1 MNDVLKKLSAIGIVP
16 VVVINDADKAVP
28 LAKALVEGG
37 IPCAEV
43 TFRTAA
49 AEEAIKRMSAE
60 VPELIVGAGT
70 VLTKDQADRA
80 VAAGS
85 KFLVSPGLDPELI
98 AYCQEKNYPPFTPGT
113 ANPSDLNHAVN
124 LGLDVVKF
132 FPAEAAGG
140 LKMIKSMAAA
150 FTTLKFMP
158 TGGINAGNLNSYL
171 AYDRIICCGGSWM
184 VPGKLIDEGKFDEIV
199 ALCKEAVSTMLGLEM
214 VHVGINTEDESAAMA
229 LAERFNKL
237 FNFPIDNHNSAVFAS
252 KGVEVRKQMFLG
264 KNGHIAIGTNYMDRA
279 IRYIEAMGGE
289 FDYDT
294 AVEKNGKIT
303 SIYLKEDFG
312 GFAVHLLQTSP

>member
-49 AEEAIKRMSAE
+49 AEEAIKRMAKE

-70 VLTKDQADRA
+70 VLTKEQADKA
-80 VAAGS
+80 IAAGS
-85 KFLVSPGLDPELI
+85 QFLVSPGLDPEIVEYCNEKGYLI
-98 AYCQEKNYPPFTPGT
+98 TPGT
-113 ANPSDLNHAVN
+113 ANPSDLNHAVK
-124 LGLDVVKF
+124 LGLEVVKF

-150 FTTLKFMP
+150 YTSLKFMP
-158 TGGINAGNLNSYL
+158 TGGINAGNVNSYL
-171 AYDRIICCGGSWM
+171 SYNKIICCGGSWM

-199 ALCKEAVSTMLGLEM
+199 ALCKEAVATMLGFEV
-214 VHVGINTEDESAAMA
+214 VHIGINTPDEAAA
-229 LAERFNKL
+229 LELGAKFNKL
-237 FNFPIDNHNSAVFAS
+237 FNFPIDNRNSAVFAS
-252 KGVEVRKQMFLG
+252 KGIEIRKQMFLG
-264 KNGHIAIGTNYMDRA
+264 KNGHIAIATNYIDRA
-279 IRYIEAMGGE
+279 INYIEAMGGE

-294 AVEKNGKIT
+294 AVVKEGKT
-303 SIYLKEDFG
+303 TAIYLKEEFG
-312 GFAVHLLQTSP
+312 GFAIHLVQK

>member
-49 AEEAIKRMSAE
+49 AEEAIKRMAEE

-70 VLTKDQADRA
+70 VLTKEQADKA

-113 ANPSDLNHAVN
+113 TNPSDLNHAVK
-124 LGLDVVKF
+124 LGLEVVKF

-150 FTTLKFMP
+150 FTNLKFMP
-158 TGGINAGNLNSYL
+158 TGGINA
-171 AYDRIICCGGSWM
+171 A
-184 VPGKLIDEGKFDEIV
+184 
-199 ALCKEAVSTMLGLEM
+199 TMLGLE
-214 VHVGINTEDESAAMA
+214 VLHVGINTEDDKAAMGVA
-229 LAERFNKL
+229 NKFNQL
-237 FNFPIDNHNSAVFAS
+237 FNFPIDEHNSAVFAS
-252 KGVEVRKQMFLG
+252 KGIEVRKQMFKG
-264 KNGHIAIGTNYMDRA
+264 KNGHIAIATNYMDRA

-289 FDYDT
+289 FDMDS
-294 AVEKNGKIT
+294 ASVKDGKIT
-303 SIYLKEDFG
+303 SIYLKEEIG
-312 GFAVHLLQTSP
+312 GFAIHLVQK

>member
-49 AEEAIKRMSAE
+49 AEEAIKRMAEE

-70 VLTKDQADRA
+70 VLTKEQADKA

-85 KFLVSPGLDPELI
+85 KFLVSPGLDPEL
-98 AYCQEKNYPPFTPGT
+98 
-113 ANPSDLNHAVN
+113 
-124 LGLDVVKF
+124 
-132 FPAEAAGG
+132 AGG

-150 FTTLKFMP
+150 FTNLKFMP
-158 TGGINAGNLNSYL
+158 TGGINAGNVNSYL
-171 AYDRIICCGGSWM
+171 SFNKIICCGGSWM

-199 ALCKEAVSTMLGLEM
+199 ALCKEAVATMLGLE
-214 VHVGINTEDESAAMA
+214 VLHVGINTEDDKAAMGVA
-229 LAERFNKL
+229 NKFNQL
-237 FNFPIDNHNSAVFAS
+237 FNFPIDEHNSAVFAS
-252 KGVEVRKQMFLG
+252 KGIEVRKQMFKG
-264 KNGHIAIGTNYMDRA
+264 KNGHIAIATNYMDRA

-289 FDYDT
+289 FDMDS
-294 AVEKNGKIT
+294 ASVKDGKIT
-303 SIYLKEDFG
+303 SIYLKEEIG
-312 GFAVHLLQTSP
+312 GFAIHLVQK

>member
-49 AEEAIKRMSAE
+49 AEEAIKRMAEE

-70 VLTKDQADRA
+70 VLTKEQADKA

-113 ANPSDLNHAVN
+113 TNPSDLNHAVK
-124 LGLDVVKF
+124 LGL
-132 FPAEAAGG
+132 
-140 LKMIKSMAAA
+140 
-150 FTTLKFMP
+150 
-158 TGGINAGNLNSYL
+158 
-171 AYDRIICCGGSWM
+171 
-184 VPGKLIDEGKFDEIV
+184 
-199 ALCKEAVSTMLGLEM
+199 EAVSYT
-214 VHVGINTEDESAAMA
+214 
-229 LAERFNKL
+229 
-237 FNFPIDNHNSAVFAS
+237 
-252 KGVEVRKQMFLG
+252 
-264 KNGHIAIGTNYMDRA
+264 
-279 IRYIEAMGGE
+279 
-289 FDYDT
+289 
-294 AVEKNGKIT
+294 
-303 SIYLKEDFG
+303 
-312 GFAVHLLQTSP
+312 HLTLPTTPYV